1 MSISHIRK
9 ISKIAVSGNIGVGK
23 STICNFLHSKL
34 ANSDMYPENF
44 EKNTYLAKFYD
55 EMSKIGTQAYNRY
68 AYHVQIEFL
77 KQRIAREKLCAPRS
91 QNKISIIDRCIL
103 EDKYI
108 FAENQRRQNIMNEN
122 EYLKYEKYFNQ
133 HTQDIENI
141 DLLIYLRADVPTL
154 LQRIKNRGRAIED
167 NLDVVYLEQLN
178 DLYDN
183 HFIPEI
189 KMSSMKIKRENTQ
202 KLEGFDLLKQLF
214 VELSNTPNASRKSIV
229 KDRIEKA
236 VTSIRIQFGLQ
247 AEQTRQLDPVQ
258 LEANLKKYKFLED
271 LKEIQKLEGVQAI
284 ERVNKIQQELLK
296 TFQKGTEVLIYDTN
310 GVDQDFLIL
319 DIINDLEKYELNFR

>member
-1 MSISHIRK
+1 
-9 ISKIAVSGNIGVGK
+9 
-23 STICNFLHSKL
+23 
-34 ANSDMYPENF
+34 
-44 EKNTYLAKFYD
+44 
-55 EMSKIGTQAYNRY
+55 
-68 AYHVQIEFL
+68 
-77 KQRIAREKLCAPRS
+77 
-91 QNKISIIDRCIL
+91 
-103 EDKYI
+103 
-108 FAENQRRQNIMNEN
+108 MNEN

-236 VTSIRIQFGLQ
+236 VTSIRIQFGL
-247 AEQTRQLDPVQ
+247 
-258 LEANLKKYKFLED
+258 
-271 LKEIQKLEGVQAI
+271 
-284 ERVNKIQQELLK
+284 
-296 TFQKGTEVLIYDTN
+296 
-310 GVDQDFLIL
+310 
-319 DIINDLEKYELNFR
+319 